1 MGEIR
6 GITFSNQAVTPKD
19 DGRLR
24 SHLLRDGIITGCAM
38 AYSAAT
44 FSLSP
49 GYLIAAGRMMQNPAM
64 LYKAVDQATS
74 GYARIVLTIDLTETA
89 TKEEFNQ
96 AALSVEYSST
106 MGGFSSLTQGDVNG
120 NDAVYQ
126 VALAVV
132 TLGTGGITGIVSK
145 MPQALLRSAAPLM
158 AVLTAAGWD
167 YSSKTQTVSVPGV
180 TADPM
185 QTHAIISQSGRTAT
199 EAYNGYGIFCESQGD
214 GFLVFSC
221 ESIPSVDLNIGIMV
235 IG

>member
-49 GYLIAAGRMMQNPAM
+49 GYLIAAGRMMQNPAT

-89 TKEEFNQ
+89 TMEEFNQ
-96 AALSVEYSST
+96 AGLSVEYSST
-106 MGGFSSLTQGDVNG
+106 IGGFPSLKQGDVNG
-120 NDAVYQ
+120 IDAVYQ
-126 VALAVV
+126 VVLAVV
-132 TLGTGGITGIVSK
+132 TLGTGGITGIAST
-145 MPQALLRSAAPLM
+145 MAQALLRSAAPLQT
-158 AVLTAAGWD
+158 VLTASGWD
-167 YSSKTQTVSVPGV
+167 PVSMMQTVDVPGI

-185 QTHAIISQSGRTAT
+185 QTHAMISLMGRSVVET
-199 EAYNGYGIFCESQGD
+199 YSSYGILCESQGN
-214 GFLVFSC
+214 GILVFSC
-221 ESIPSVDLNIGIMV
+221 ETIPTTDLSIGIVV